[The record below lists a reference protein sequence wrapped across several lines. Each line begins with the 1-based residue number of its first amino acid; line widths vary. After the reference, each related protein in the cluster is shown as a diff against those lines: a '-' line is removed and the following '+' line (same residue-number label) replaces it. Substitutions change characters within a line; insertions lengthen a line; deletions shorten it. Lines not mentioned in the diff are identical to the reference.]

1 MRYRPFGMKSSH
13 LRHDNPL
20 SERLESI
27 AAMVEVDGFVRVEEL
42 SKQFRVSAVTIRTDL
57 DALESAGR
65 VRRIRGGALAPA
77 QAPMEPSFEVS
88 RREAGPAK
96 AAIARRAVREITS
109 GDTLLLDVG
118 STTTAIAEQIV
129 AGTELRD
136 LTVFTNSLTIAFELE
151 KAADRIEV
159 VVTGGTLRPLQHSLV
174 DPLATSIL
182 EQISTHSAF
191 IGCNGV
197 HPTRGVTNL
206 NLPET
211 RVKQAMLRA
220 ARRRIVVAD
229 GSKLGEVAL
238 AQICPLEDVDLLIT
252 DAESDPE
259 TVALLRDRG
268 VEVELATPL
277 E

>member
-1 MRYRPFGMKSSH
+1 VASH
-13 LRHDNPL
+13 V
-20 SERLESI
+20 ERE
-27 AAMVEVDGFVRVEEL
+27 GFARVEEL
-42 SKQFRVSAVTIRTDL
+42 GRLFGVSAVTVRSDL
-57 DALESAGR
+57 DVLEAEGR
-65 VRRIRGGALAPA
+65 VRRIRGGALSQA
-77 QAPMEPSFEVS
+77 QFPLEPSVEVS
-88 RREAGPAK
+88 RQEAGAAK
-96 AAIARRAVREITS
+96 AAIARRAVREITN

-129 AGTELRD
+129 ARPDLRD
-136 LTVFTNSLTIAFELE
+136 LTVFTSSLTIALELE
-151 KAADRIEV
+151 KAADRLQI

-182 EQISTHSAF
+182 EQVSTHAAF

-197 HPTRGVTNL
+197 HPSRGVTNL

-238 AQICPLEDVDLLIT
+238 AQVCPLADVDLLIT
-252 DAESDPE
+252 DPGADPE
-259 TVALLRDRG
+259 TVAALRECG
-268 VEVELATPL
+268 VTVDLSLPSE
-277 E
+277 